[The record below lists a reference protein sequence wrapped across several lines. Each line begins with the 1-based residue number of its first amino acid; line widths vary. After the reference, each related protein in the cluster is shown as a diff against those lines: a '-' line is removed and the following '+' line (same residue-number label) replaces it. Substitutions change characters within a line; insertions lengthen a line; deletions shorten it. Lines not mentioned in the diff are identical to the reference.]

1 MELLYFGSKGW
12 GDELFAA
19 FLMTIAVSI
28 TAMLIGILFSIILLI
43 IHLQIVKFMDLIRQK
58 FLEMQFNKYI
68 EGSSKPA
75 KL

>member
-28 TAMLIGILFSIILLI
+28 TAMLIGILFSIIFTPLSYLTIKYLILSQIFTLL
-43 IHLQIVKFMDLIRQK
+43 
-58 FLEMQFNKYI
+58 
-68 EGSSKPA
+68 
-75 KL
+75 